1 LHDEK
6 GIIPDYFVTQS
17 IDEYL
22 NKVDAVKNYT
32 LKLIENNINNSAI
45 IK

>member
-1 LHDEK
+1 VSTALQWPDDK
-6 GIIPDYFVTQS
+6 GILPDYYKTQS

-32 LKLIENNINNSAI
+32 LKMIR
-45 IK
+45 K